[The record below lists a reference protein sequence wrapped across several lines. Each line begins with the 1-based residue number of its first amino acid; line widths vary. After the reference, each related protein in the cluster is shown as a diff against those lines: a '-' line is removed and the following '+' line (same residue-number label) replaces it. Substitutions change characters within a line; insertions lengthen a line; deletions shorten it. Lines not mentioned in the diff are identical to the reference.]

1 QRDAEQEPHA
11 GHDAIAIADADAG
24 LGQMQL
30 EAANVVG
37 GGRVRGTLEECRK
50 SLAARDVAALCMGP
64 QLACGHVLDHTPT
77 PGSDGGIGTHGE
89 LLLSEAIQGPRSFL
103 RTGLP
108 APTMVSSRLATN
120 PRSGTPRSGYRGSD
134 LVPWGQSG
142 RRTVCVATYQPKNG
156 SSVAS

>member
-1 QRDAEQEPHA
+1 
-11 GHDAIAIADADAG
+11 
-24 LGQMQL
+24 
-30 EAANVVG
+30 
-37 GGRVRGTLEECRK
+37 
-50 SLAARDVAALCMGP
+50 MGP

-77 PGSDGGIGTHGE
+77 QRADGGIGTHGE

-134 LVPWGQSG
+134 LVPWHTSPVGLPLNV
-142 RRTVCVATYQPKNG
+142 RH
-156 SSVAS
+156 ASKAGVKFV

>member
-1 QRDAEQEPHA
+1 
-11 GHDAIAIADADAG
+11 
-24 LGQMQL
+24 QL

-77 PGSDGGIGTHGE
+77 QRADGGIGTHGE

-134 LVPWGQSG
+134 LVHWQTQSVPDL
-142 RRTVCVATYQPKNG
+142 RNVRPLRNG
-156 SSVAS
+156 TGHGDR